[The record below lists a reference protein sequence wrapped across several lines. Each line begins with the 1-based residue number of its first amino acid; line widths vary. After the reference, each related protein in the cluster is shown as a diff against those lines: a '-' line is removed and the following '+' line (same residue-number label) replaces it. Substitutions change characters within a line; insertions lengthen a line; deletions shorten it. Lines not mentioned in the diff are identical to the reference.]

1 MNRLKE
7 LRKANNLKSKELAE
21 TIGVS
26 YQTLHRWE
34 NGDSIK
40 AVHAVRLSEILGVNV
55 SYLLGFTDEQISEK
69 DDSSLF
75 SKRQQY
81 ILKITNIEISLL
93 RDSKKMS
100 AQDLSDIK
108 KVARGLYENLVF
120 MQYEA
125 EEREGE

>member
-1 MNRLKE
+1 MNRIKE
-7 LRKANNLKSKELAE
+7 LRKANNLKPKELAE

-34 NGDSIK
+34 NGDNIK
-40 AVHAVRLSEILGVNV
+40 AVYAVRLSEILGVNV
-55 SYLLGFTDEQISEK
+55 SYLLGFTDEQFSEK
-69 DDSSLF
+69 DDSSLL

-93 RDSKKMS
+93 RDSEKMS

>member
-75 SKRQQY
+75 SNRQQY

-93 RDSKKMS
+93 RDSEKIS

-108 KVARGLYENLVF
+108 KVARGLYENLVC

>member
-21 TIGVS
+21 TIGAS

-93 RDSKKMS
+93 RDSEKMS

-108 KVARGLYENLVF
+108 KVARRLYENLV
-120 MQYEA
+120 
-125 EEREGE
+125 